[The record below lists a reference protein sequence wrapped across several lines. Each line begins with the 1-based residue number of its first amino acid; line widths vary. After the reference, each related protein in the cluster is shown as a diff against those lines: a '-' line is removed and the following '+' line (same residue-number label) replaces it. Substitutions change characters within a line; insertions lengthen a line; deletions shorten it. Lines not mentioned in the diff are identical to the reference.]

1 MVRHEKCWKI
11 LKNIPKGKFFR
22 LIIVCIIKNIKN
34 KAIRKKNFH
43 NRTLNKNNLMFS
55 TFSGCWHELYSR
67 IHYTKHAQPFPGCIT
82 TVHK

>member
-1 MVRHEKCWKI
+1 MK
-11 LKNIPKGKFFR
+11 
-22 LIIVCIIKNIKN
+22 
-34 KAIRKKNFH
+34 KKNFH